1 MEIQKYQRKPSY
13 VEAVCV
19 TEENFFDVA
28 HWCQGAIVTPNGT
41 VKSLDEIAA
50 TKDKHIAV
58 RVMNPMKERHT
69 KAFVGDW
76 VLYSQF
82 KGYQVYTQKAFDNAF
97 VGPIVEPKSVEQMVE
112 EMRQQ
117 TA

>member
-1 MEIQKYQRKPSY
+1 METQKYQRKPSY
-13 VEAVCV
+13 VEAVRV

-28 HWCQGAIVTPNGT
+28 HWCQGSIVTPGAVNL
-41 VKSLDEIAA
+41 SISEISQA
-50 TKDKHIAV
+50 KDKHIAV
-58 RVMNPMKERHT
+58 RVMNPMKERHS

-82 KGYQVYTQKAFDNAF
+82 KGYQVYTNKAFDNAF
-97 VGPIVEPKSVEQMVE
+97 IGPIADSKSVEEMVE
-112 EMRQQ
+112 ELRKQ